1 MSPFIFLCVLG
12 AALLNAS
19 WTAIVKSGEDKALD
33 VVLVSA
39 GAGLVSAV
47 TLPFLLQPA
56 AESWPYLA
64 ASTVSQWLYYY
75 LLSTAYR
82 HGDMSEA
89 YPLMRGVAPLI
100 VATVAG
106 PLIGETL
113 TAHRWLGVALISAGA
128 LTMALDGNFR
138 RSSNTSAVPYALANA
153 GVIAFYT
160 LVDGVGA
167 RKSGAPLAYTM
178 WLFLLSAAPMLLWA
192 LLRRRSDFTRYARGR
207 LHLGGLGGAATVG
220 SYGVVLYSM
229 TLAPVALIA
238 ALRETSI
245 LFAAAIAVLILGE
258 RISMLRYLA
267 IGFIA
272 AGAVAIRLA

>member
-19 WTAIVKSGEDKALD
+19 WNAIVKSGADKALD

-47 TLPFLLQPA
+47 VLPFLLQPV

-75 LLSTAYR
+75 LLSTAYH

-128 LTMALDGNFR
+128 LTMALDAHFR

-178 WLFLLSAAPMLLWA
+178 WLFLLSAVPMLLWA
-192 LLRRRSDFTRYARGR
+192 LLRRRSDFMRYARGR

-229 TLAPVALIA
+229 TLAPVALVA

-258 RISMLRYLA
+258 RISKLRYLA

-272 AGAVAIRLA
+272 VGAVAIRLA